1 MHYILGGIAIGS
13 AVSILVIFNGR
24 ILGISGIIRGFLKN
38 PFAEMSWRLL
48 FILGLI
54 LSPTLYSK
62 FFVIQ
67 TIEILS
73 SPLKLILSGFLIG
86 LGASLSNGCTSGHSV
101 CGVSRLSKRSII
113 ATVIMML
120 AAFITFNV
128 TNLT

>member
-1 MHYILGGIAIGS
+1 MNYIVGGIAIGL
-13 AVSILVIFNGR
+13 AISILLIFNGR
-24 ILGISGIIRGFLKN
+24 ILGVSGIIREFLKN
-38 PFAEMSWRLL
+38 PFAEMSWRML

-62 FFVIQ
+62 FFETQ
-67 TIEILS
+67 TFEIFS
-73 SPLKLILSGFLIG
+73 SPLILILSGFLIG

-120 AAFITFNV
+120 AAFITFNLI
-128 TNLT
+128 NLI